1 MTATRGILFRTRK
14 KEEGKEESERER
26 EIQWERRTAAKRFC
40 FPFCFPAFRNGEKRA
55 NCDVE
60 EKTKTTENQS
70 NCHGTIHQGKLL
82 NVECRLACRI
92 SAVWSRLRCKM
103 TCSVIF
109 QTFKSKKASYG
120 SILGSAFAFR
130 RGKIFHETSFRHVF
144 CRFFFASPRVPVCR
158 QSVTGKNRLNLTIFI
173 HAGI

>member
-1 MTATRGILFRTRK
+1 MERGSVCLTDDGDARNFIQN
-14 KEEGKEESERER
+14 EEKGRREGGKRER

-92 SAVWSRLRCKM
+92 SAVWSRLRTKV

-109 QTFKSKKASYG
+109 QTFKSMKASYG
-120 SILGSAFAFR
+120 SIYWAPLSRFDVGKSSTRLHFVMFSAGFFLR
-130 RGKIFHETSFRHVF
+130 PHVF
-144 CRFFFASPRVPVCR
+144 QFAV
-158 QSVTGKNRLNLTIFI
+158 K
-173 HAGI
+173 A